1 MWVDTVTEGARRFTV
16 AWRKERVDAARHRQ
30 EKERG
35 NEIGKV
41 VIIHGRTG
49 EATPFVLVD
58 KSKESCTGSRRT

>member
-1 MWVDTVTEGARRFTV
+1 MSVDTATEGARRFTA

-58 KSKESCTGSRRT
+58 KSKESCTGSRQT